1 MKTASSQSEYWTE
14 KLYQLT
20 AKRIPMTTKRILIIE
35 DEANMRHML
44 EVLLRRSGYEIKTA
58 ADGQEGL
65 EVIEKEGFHFILCDI
80 KMPRMDGMTFLRSAT
95 DKLKGSTVI
104 MMSAYGTVDTA
115 IEAMKLGAYD
125 YISKPFKTDEVLLTL
140 KKAEEREGLKSENL
154 RLKDQIQRI
163 EKSYN
168 FSNMVAK
175 SKAMQSV
182 FDLIKKVADYKTT
195 VLITGES
202 GTGKELIARAIHF
215 NGSRHSGPLVSI
227 NCGGI
232 PETLLESELFGY
244 KKGAFTDAKQDKPG
258 RFAEA
263 ERGTLFLDEIGEL
276 PLSLQV
282 KLLRVLQGEEITPL
296 GSTGTKKV
304 DVRVIVATA
313 KDLGEEIKNGHF
325 REDLYYRINVVNI
338 YLPPLRERGEDI
350 PLLTD
355 HFVSLFNAKLKKDIK
370 GLSSDVMEQFM
381 TYPWPGNVRELEN
394 VIERAI
400 LLAPGNT
407 LEISDLP
414 PTLEADHFPSSD
426 LAPEGISSIKV
437 ASRILEKELIERA
450 LSKTDGNRT
459 KAAKMLEISRPILI
473 SKIKQYGLQ

>member
-1 MKTASSQSEYWTE
+1 
-14 KLYQLT
+14 
-20 AKRIPMTTKRILIIE
+20 MTTKRILIIE

-44 EVLLRRSGYEIKTA
+44 EVLLRKSGYEVKSA

-65 EVIEKEGFHFILCDI
+65 EVIEGEGFHFILCDI
-80 KMPRMDGMTFLRSAT
+80 KMPRMDGMAFLRSAT
-95 DKLKGSTVI
+95 DKLKDTTVI

-115 IEAMKLGAYD
+115 IEAMKSGAYD

-154 RLKDQIQRI
+154 RLKDRIQRI

-168 FSNMVAK
+168 FNNIVAK
-175 SKAMQSV
+175 SKAMHSV
-182 FDLIKKVADYKTT
+182 FDMIKKVADYKTT

-215 NGSRHSGPLVSI
+215 NGSRHNGPIVSI

-244 KKGAFTDAKQDKPG
+244 KKGAFTDARHDKPG

-263 ERGTLFLDEIGEL
+263 HRGTLFLDEIGEL

-282 KLLRVLQGEEITPL
+282 KLLRVLQDEEITPL
-296 GSTGTKKV
+296 GSTGIKKV
-304 DVRVIVATA
+304 DVRIIAATA
-313 KDLGEEIKNGHF
+313 KDLGEETKNGHF

-338 YLPPLRERGEDI
+338 YLPPLRERLEDI

-355 HFVSLFNAKLKKDIK
+355 HFVNHFNSKLKKNIK
-370 GLSSDVMEQFM
+370 WVSPEAMEQFM

-414 PTLEADHFPSSD
+414 PTLKADQHPPSGLTPD
-426 LAPEGISSIKV
+426 GISSIKV

-450 LSKTDGNRT
+450 LSKTGGNRT
-459 KAAKMLEISRPILI
+459 KAAKMLEISRPRLI
-473 SKIKQYGLQ
+473 SKIKEYKFD

>member
-1 MKTASSQSEYWTE
+1 
-14 KLYQLT
+14 
-20 AKRIPMTTKRILIIE
+20 MTKKQILIIE

-44 EVLLRRSGYEIKTA
+44 EVLLGKSGYEVKTA
-58 ADGQEGL
+58 TDGQEGL
-65 EVIEKEGFHFILCDI
+65 DAIERERFHFILCDI
-80 KMPRMDGMTFLRSAT
+80 KMPRMDGMAFLKSAKE
-95 DKLKGSTVI
+95 KLIDTTVI

-140 KKAEEREGLKSENL
+140 KKAEERERLKSENL

-163 EKSYN
+163 EKIYN
-168 FSNMVAK
+168 FSNIIAK
-175 SKAMQSV
+175 SKEMQSI

-215 NGSRHSGPLVSI
+215 NGSRHNNALISI

-244 KKGAFTDAKQDKPG
+244 KKGAFTDAWRDKTG
-258 RFAEA
+258 RFEEA
-263 ERGTLFLDEIGEL
+263 HNGTIFLDEIGEL

-282 KLLRVLQGEEITPL
+282 KLLRVLQEEEITPL
-296 GSTGTKKV
+296 GSTGIKKV
-304 DVRVIVATA
+304 DVRVIAATA
-313 KDLGEEIKNGHF
+313 KDLAEEIKKGQF

-338 YLPPLRERGEDI
+338 FLPPLRERVEDI
-350 PLLTD
+350 PLLTEN
-355 HFVSLFNAKLKKDIK
+355 FVSLFNTKLKKNIT
-370 GLSSDVMEQFM
+370 GISSKVMEQFM

-407 LEISDLP
+407 LEMSDLP
-414 PTLEADHFPSSD
+414 PILKPD
-426 LAPEGISSIKV
+426 LSPTSALTPEGISSIKE
-437 ASRILEKELIERA
+437 ASRIVEKELIERA
-450 LSKTDGNRT
+450 LSKTGGNRT
-459 KAAKMLEISRPILI
+459 KSAKILEISRPILI
-473 SKIKQYGLQ
+473 SKIKEYQLD

>member
-1 MKTASSQSEYWTE
+1 
-14 KLYQLT
+14 
-20 AKRIPMTTKRILIIE
+20 MTKKRILIIE

-44 EVLLRRSGYEIKTA
+44 EVLLGKSGYEVKIAT
-58 ADGQEGL
+58 DGQEGL
-65 EVIEKEGFHFILCDI
+65 DAIERERFHFILCDI
-80 KMPRMDGMTFLRSAT
+80 KMPRMDGMAFLKSAKE
-95 DKLKGSTVI
+95 KLIDTTVI

-140 KKAEEREGLKSENL
+140 KKAEERERLKSENL

-163 EKSYN
+163 EKSYS
-168 FSNMVAK
+168 FSNIIAK
-175 SKAMQSV
+175 SKAMQSI
-182 FDLIKKVADYKTT
+182 FDLIRKVADYKTT

-215 NGSRHSGPLVSI
+215 NGSRHNNALISI

-244 KKGAFTDAKQDKPG
+244 KKGAFTDAWRDKTG
-258 RFAEA
+258 RFEEA
-263 ERGTLFLDEIGEL
+263 HNGTIFLDEIGEL

-282 KLLRVLQGEEITPL
+282 KLLRVLQEEEITPL
-296 GSTGTKKV
+296 GSTGIKKV
-304 DVRVIVATA
+304 DVRVIAATS
-313 KDLGEEIKNGHF
+313 KDLAEEIKKGQF

-338 YLPPLRERGEDI
+338 FLPPLRERVEDI
-350 PLLTD
+350 PLLTEN
-355 HFVSLFNAKLKKDIK
+355 FVSLFNTKLKKNIT
-370 GLSSDVMEQFM
+370 GISSKVMEQFM

-407 LEISDLP
+407 LEMSDLP
-414 PTLEADHFPSSD
+414 PTLNPD
-426 LAPEGISSIKV
+426 LSPTSALTPEGISSIKE
-437 ASRILEKELIERA
+437 ASRIVEKELIERA
-450 LSKTDGNRT
+450 LSKTGGNRT
-459 KAAKMLEISRPILI
+459 KSAKILEISRPILI
-473 SKIKQYGLQ
+473 SKIKEYQLG